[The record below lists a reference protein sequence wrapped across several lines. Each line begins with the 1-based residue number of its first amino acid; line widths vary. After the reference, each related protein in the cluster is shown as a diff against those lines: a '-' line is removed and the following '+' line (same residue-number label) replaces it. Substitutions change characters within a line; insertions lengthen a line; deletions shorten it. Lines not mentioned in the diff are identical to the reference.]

1 MKRRT
6 FIKTGIILA
15 SLGLLSLLT
24 IPSFKNTV
32 IKLLKKDTAQLKIDP
47 DGIEKFMREANKEQ
61 FWIKFSR
68 GKKILI
74 VLFTYVGVFKSLL
87 PFYNKY
93 VQYRGQISGHF
104 LLSTDFF
111 MQKMDVTKPIQYRQF
126 YNPYKQPCYNP
137 FSPSIYPEKV

>member
-15 SLGLLSLLT
+15 GLGLLSLLT

-32 IKLLKKDTAQLKIDP
+32 IKMIQKDTAQLKLSQSS
-47 DGIEKFMREANKEQ
+47 IEKFMKDANKEQ
-61 FWIKFSR
+61 FWVKFSR

-74 VLFTYVGVFKSLL
+74 VAFTYVGIFKSML

-93 VQYRGQISGHF
+93 IQYRGQITGHF

-111 MQKMDVTKPIQYRQF
+111 MQRMDANQQVQYTQF
-126 YNPYKQPCYNP
+126 YNPYKQACYNP
-137 FSPSIYPEKV
+137 FSSNFYPEKV